1 MMVCSV
7 AFCAWGERPAA
18 WWGGGSSCAPAPVM
32 IFLFPAPKEAKGEA
46 KGRRGQ
52 QGPGRDGTVFPEDAH
67 LPLFIVFF
75 WGVARKHRAF
85 LKGSWDGALDRPSRR
100 YRGTARCL
108 APKAVAGCALAGGLA
123 GLAHYPSSR

>member
-1 MMVCSV
+1 MSPLCGWATMIVCSV

-67 LPLFIVFF
+67 LPLFIVFLGGWLESTGRF
-75 WGVARKHRAF
+75 SR
-85 LKGSWDGALDRPSRR
+85 GAGMVR
-100 YRGTARCL
+100 
-108 APKAVAGCALAGGLA
+108 
-123 GLAHYPSSR
+123 